1 MLIDLEN
8 ASLTEMQEMPGAS
21 SDFGESLELRNT
33 KRGKVVTSDLRKIT
47 VRYTNTLQ
55 SYTYF
60 KSFLINQVTVLT

>member
-8 ASLTEMQEMPGAS
+8 ASLPEMQEMPGAS

-33 KRGKVVTSDLRKIT
+33 NRGKVVASDLRRIR

-55 SYTYF
+55 SDT
-60 KSFLINQVTVLT
+60 

>member
-8 ASLTEMQEMPGAS
+8 ASLPEMQEMSGAS

-33 KRGKVVTSDLRKIT
+33 NRGKVVASDLRRIR

-55 SYTYF
+55 SDT
-60 KSFLINQVTVLT
+60 

>member
-1 MLIDLEN
+1 
-8 ASLTEMQEMPGAS
+8 MPGAS

-33 KRGKVVTSDLRKIT
+33 KRGKVVASDLRKRA